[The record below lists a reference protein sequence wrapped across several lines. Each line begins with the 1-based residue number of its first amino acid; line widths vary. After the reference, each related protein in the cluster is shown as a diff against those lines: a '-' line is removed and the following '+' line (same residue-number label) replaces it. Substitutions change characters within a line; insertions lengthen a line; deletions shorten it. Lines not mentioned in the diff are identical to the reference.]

1 MKHHSVPQAWLDS
14 IRDDPDSKFS
24 KNAAAVIQRLNESIV
39 MPKRPPTPRSQVG
52 SRLLKFFSERIKAVP
67 CSRCKE
73 TMVSLNNMTVEEILS
88 KRDLIVHEIEKNAAV
103 SKVAMWAQFIKYADE
118 FISGGVGTRIMI
130 GRWLDEACDDEVNQ
144 RKTSHETPVS
154 EQSTKGSQ
162 TQLFSSATQTTQK
175 PVSNRNFSRDAS
187 KTVVKPVVQTVTQVK
202 RIVEPKQYTRPD
214 ADWAVAVTT
223 APRGNENT
231 LAVCLDSLIT
241 AGWYD
246 PVVFAEPGSDVPR
259 GIKVIHNETKRGC
272 WHNWLYSATHTLA
285 NTSASI
291 IMTVQDDSL
300 FHPDSREFVEA
311 HCLWPT
317 EDTGIVS
324 LYTASHY
331 SELKPNV
338 LRPEGI
344 NEVFTRCWWGTCAVV
359 WKREVLQAVVDHDL
373 SKTWLGLS
381 PKVLLDEKKNP
392 ELRKERV
399 EKYYEARR
407 ENPSLINNSDYVAGH
422 LLNTLRSKMFFV
434 DPSPVQHVSRVSTL
448 KHGGNTG
455 KRNCLRC
462 ADHSIPL
469 VKQVGTSINLLNKGK
484 ASPLKYPAIIKPG
497 PRVSETPVLNFLV
510 RSSYSDPKISR
521 HRWELTKQTLL
532 TSLAAQ
538 TDLRFSIELIC
549 SESDELRD
557 EKLRAFQTVTETTI
571 ATNDWYNRPHDGLWR
586 RVSRIDDDDIIAA
599 DFVQMINDVPCDG
612 VECLLSFPCGYMLA
626 EDIIRQWDYPPNMFC
641 TVQTNTRFTPYHMSH
656 RHLRKIMP
664 TVAVSNQPSWV
675 WVRHTAALSFSERK
689 SKRRRRE
696 IGTTV
701 DNARFPYDMPAIQ
714 KLCATPETPLKIS
727 RAKNYDKDVCGKIEV
742 HSPLTM
748 LADKYETHKGA
759 SHSHRS
765 HQYAIIYERL
775 FSGFT
780 ASVAQVLEIGI
791 GTSLHMWAEYFP
803 NAVIHGLDRRASN
816 IAGSR
821 IVTHRGNAIES
832 FDPGVQF
839 DLIVDDASHVS
850 SEQRKAFEAHG
861 KHVKPGGYYVIE
873 SLHSMRM
880 QVMTPQNKWID
891 ESPDMLETCRQWALT
906 PPNGWDCVLYGDQ
919 LCVLQK
925 KNTQ

>member
-1 MKHHSVPQAWLDS
+1 MAGQTNFKEDSVNRYQKWLEQNGGVPVETVPPERTITR
-14 IRDDPDSKFS
+14 IRKT
-24 KNAAAVIQRLNESIV
+24 VEESIV
-39 MPKRPPTPRSQVG
+39 PVGPGTVLLSIFEYIGIKSSASCHCRRHAKVMDHKGTAWCLDNIETIIGWLETEALARKLLFFRSGVRIALIG
-52 SRLLKFFSERIKAVP
+52 LLKGYAL
-67 CSRCKE
+67 KE
-73 TMVSLNNMTVEEILS
+73 SFVVKL
-88 KRDLIVHEIEKNAAV
+88 
-103 SKVAMWAQFIKYADE
+103 
-118 FISGGVGTRIMI
+118 
-130 GRWLDEACDDEVNQ
+130 
-144 RKTSHETPVS
+144 
-154 EQSTKGSQ
+154 KGSP
-162 TQLFSSATQTTQK
+162 FSDLDS
-175 PVSNRNFSRDAS
+175 
-187 KTVVKPVVQTVTQVK
+187 
-202 RIVEPKQYTRPD
+202 E
-214 ADWAVAVTT
+214 WAVGVTT
-223 APRGNENT
+223 APRGNEST

-246 PVVFAEPGSDVPR
+246 PVVFAEPGSDVPP
-259 GIKVIHNETKRGC
+259 GIEVIQNETKRGC
-272 WHNWLYSATHTLA
+272 WHNWYYSAKYMLE
-285 NTSASI
+285 NTTASI

-324 LYTASHY
+324 LYTAAHY
-331 SELKPNV
+331 SEQKGGA
-338 LRPEGI
+338 LRPCGI
-344 NEVFTRCWWGTCAVV
+344 NHVHTKCWWGTCAVV
-359 WKREVLQAVVDHDL
+359 WRREVLQAVVDHEI
-373 SKTWLGLS
+373 SRTWLGLS
-381 PKVLLDEKKNP
+381 PKVLFDENKNP

-399 EKYYEARR
+399 DKYYAARR

-422 LLNTLRSKMFFV
+422 VLNQLKLKMFFV
-434 DPSPVQHVSRVSTL
+434 DPSPVQHTSRVSTL

-469 VKQVGTSINLLNKGK
+469 MKQVGTSINLLNKGK

-586 RVSRIDDDDIIAA
+586 RVSRIDDDDVIAV

-612 VECLLSFPCGYMLA
+612 TECLLSFPSGYMLA
-626 EDIIRQWDYPPNMFC
+626 EDIIRRWDYPPNMFC
-641 TVQTNTRFTPYHMSH
+641 TVQTNTRFTPYHMTH

-664 TVAVSNQPSWV
+664 TVVVSDQPSWV

-696 IGTTV
+696 TGTTT
-701 DNARFPYDMPAIQ
+701 DINRFPYDMTVIQ
-714 KLCATPETPLKIS
+714 KLCTTPETPLKIS
-727 RAKNYDKDVCGKIEV
+727 RAKNHDKDVCGKIET
-742 HSPLTM
+742 HSPLTR

-775 FSGFT
+775 FSENT
-780 ASVAQVLEIGI
+780 LSVTHVLEIGI
-791 GTSLHMWAEYFP
+791 GTSLYMWAEYFQ
-803 NAVIHGLDRRASN
+803 NAVIHGLDRKQTSITGDRVVIHQADAVDSYEF
-816 IAGSR
+816 GC
-821 IVTHRGNAIES
+821 
-832 FDPGVQF
+832 QF
-839 DLIVDDASHVS
+839 DLIVEDAGHVS
-850 SEQRKAFEAHG
+850 SETRRAFSAHG

-873 SLHSMRM
+873 SLHAMRM

-891 ESPDMLETCRQWALT
+891 ESPNMLETCRGWVT
-906 PPNGWDCVLYGDQ
+906 SPPVGWSCNLYGDQ
-919 LCVLQK
+919 LCILQRLA
-925 KNTQ
+925 